1 MFLSAFLSRSSS
13 HKPLI
18 MAGLAGLLLW
28 FLVPTIS
35 RAFDVSDQGAL
46 ANGLFLVQ
54 TALGFAGVIA
64 LIAGVRAW
72 QSTRRRP
79 LA

>member
-1 MFLSAFLSRSSS
+1 MFLPTSSS

-18 MAGLAGLLLW
+18 IAGLAGLLLW

-35 RAFDVSDQGAL
+35 RALGVSDDGAL
-46 ANGLFLVQ
+46 ANGLWLVQ

-72 QSTRRRP
+72 RSTSRHP
-79 LA
+79 IA